1 MPTRLDRVGV
11 EFYPDDLL
19 PKMQQLLA
27 ILADLDQRYET
38 DRYHLEN
45 WSGPQAIK
53 AHLLADLEQS
63 YRANR
68 QRFETCLEE
77 LRLRAC
83 LSVRFQGLTPPPQYR
98 PSALSRLW
106 LERPA
111 ALCSHDPC
119 GLGSDSHGGKIF
131 SASYWNSSLK
141 QALSARA
148 HIEEMPRN
156 RGDLEPA
163 PAMQTMH

>member
-63 YRANR
+63 HRANR

-77 LRLRAC
+77 LRL
-83 LSVRFQGLTPPPQYR
+83 
-98 PSALSRLW
+98 
-106 LERPA
+106 
-111 ALCSHDPC
+111 
-119 GLGSDSHGGKIF
+119 
-131 SASYWNSSLK
+131 
-141 QALSARA
+141 SARA
-148 HIEEMPRN
+148 HIDGLTRT
-156 RGDLEPA
+156 RGSLEAIPVLA
-163 PAMQTMH
+163 TQH

>member
-53 AHLLADLEQS
+53 AHLLADLDGFARTCSTQVRIVQIGPIQVGLSKIGPAEVSSEQVS
-63 YRANR
+63 LA
-68 QRFETCLEE
+68 Q
-77 LRLRAC
+77 
-83 LSVRFQGLTPPPQYR
+83 V
-98 PSALSRLW
+98 
-106 LERPA
+106 RPA
-111 ALCSHDPC
+111 QIGPAQ
-119 GLGSDSHGGKIF
+119 LG
-131 SASYWNSSLK
+131 
-141 QALSARA
+141 
-148 HIEEMPRN
+148 
-156 RGDLEPA
+156 PA
-163 PAMQTMH
+163 